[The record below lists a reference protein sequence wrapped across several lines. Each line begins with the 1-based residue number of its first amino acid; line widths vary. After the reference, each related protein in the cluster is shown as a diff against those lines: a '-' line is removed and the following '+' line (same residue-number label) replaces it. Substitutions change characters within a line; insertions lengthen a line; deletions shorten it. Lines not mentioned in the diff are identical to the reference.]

1 MKYKIISAVSVV
13 LLLVLPL
20 ALQALRSDSA
30 VSRAR
35 GRYIQHLEAPKEQS
49 ASSATDPAHFQTHL
63 PVVEIDTDDI
73 PVPGSWILNAQGART
88 GTETVNGQEQIEA
101 HIRWID
107 HDTSV
112 KTYKDDGLDT
122 RALIRIRGNSSRA
135 FDKKS
140 YQIKLI
146 DEKGNEEKA
155 QLFGMG
161 AHDNWALYGPY
172 LDKTLIRNYL
182 LMNVS
187 ASVMGYAPEVR
198 FCEVFLNGRYQG
210 LYVLMETIRKG
221 GSRINIETYEPGKAE
236 FDYILRIDRNDPDS
250 RVVNSFSTY
259 TFRQEML
266 GSSAGVQVIY
276 PPASK
281 LDEKGLKYIE
291 DNLSAFEKA
300 LYSSDYRSASRGYR
314 RYIDVD
320 SFVDYYVL
328 QEFLAIS
335 DAGTRSTYLYRD
347 RSGKIKIGPVW
358 DYNNAWNNYFMPFDE
373 EGSEFMLVDRIWY
386 DRLLSD
392 PYFNEKVIERYREL
406 RKTFLSDEAL
416 LSEMDEIVDYLGSAV
431 GRNKSV
437 WGYAYDPSL
446 LDGDQKLFPD
456 ERNPENY
463 ESALEQMKE
472 YMRRRG
478 AWMDRHI
485 DSLRQ
490 YAHSSRTEKYETR

>member
-1 MKYKIISAVSVV
+1 
-13 LLLVLPL
+13 
-20 ALQALRSDSA
+20 
-30 VSRAR
+30 
-35 GRYIQHLEAPKEQS
+35 
-49 ASSATDPAHFQTHL
+49 
-63 PVVEIDTDDI
+63 
-73 PVPGSWILNAQGART
+73 
-88 GTETVNGQEQIEA
+88 
-101 HIRWID
+101 
-107 HDTSV
+107 
-112 KTYKDDGLDT
+112 
-122 RALIRIRGNSSRA
+122 
-135 FDKKS
+135 
-140 YQIKLI
+140 
-146 DEKGNEEKA
+146 
-155 QLFGMG
+155 
-161 AHDNWALYGPY
+161 
-172 LDKTLIRNYL
+172 
-182 LMNVS
+182 
-187 ASVMGYAPEVR
+187 
-198 FCEVFLNGRYQG
+198 
-210 LYVLMETIRKG
+210 
-221 GSRINIETYEPGKAE
+221 
-236 FDYILRIDRNDPDS
+236 
-250 RVVNSFSTY
+250 
-259 TFRQEML
+259 
-266 GSSAGVQVIY
+266 
-276 PPASK
+276 
-281 LDEKGLKYIE
+281 
-291 DNLSAFEKA
+291 LSAFEKA

-358 DYNNAWNNYFMPFDE
+358 DYNNAWNNYFMSFDE

-431 GRNKSV
+431 GRNESV

-446 LDGDQKLFPD
+446 LDGNQKLFPD